1 MKPWL
6 GSFELPLVRVSR
18 WEILFLSG
26 TRDRKSALD
35 TLKKISPSGG
45 FFQVLSPSRIGSLA
59 HLAWTA
65 YSTFLSLET
74 GKAHYS
80 KPELEFLVRLAG
92 VSQVEKALPL
102 VGVTP
107 STDDV
112 VVIWAGPAGKMKSST
127 FEKELKKW
135 GLKPKHLKLGES
147 IHPPSSWSLGKENFA
162 IEKSALVE

>member
-1 MKPWL
+1 MA
-6 GSFELPLVRVSR
+6 SFELPLVRVSR

-45 FFQVLSPSRIGSLA
+45 FFQVLSPIHVGSLR

-65 YSTFLSLET
+65 YSTFLALET
-74 GKAHYS
+74 QKSHYS

-107 STDDV
+107 SMDDV
-112 VVIWAGPAGKMKSST
+112 VVVWAGPAGKMKPAL

-135 GLKPKHLKLGES
+135 GLKPKSIKLGES
-147 IHPPSSWSLGKENFA
+147 IHLPSSWTQGKENFA